1 MAAEEIKALSVAIQE
16 IERSLRSNEEI
27 IQADGGAHL
36 FASSGVG

>member
-1 MAAEEIKALSVAIQE
+1 MEALSISIQE